1 MAALK
6 TSDIDKFIAKP
17 NLPVVLVYGPDA
29 GLVRERVDALLHASV
44 DDPADP
50 FAVVKIESET
60 LSANPGRLADEANT
74 VPLFGG
80 RRAVLLKVN
89 SRHNIVPSVEAVLDD
104 PPRDC
109 RVIIE
114 AGELRK
120 TAPLRAA
127 CEKAKA
133 AAAIPCYVDND
144 QALARLIDQEMRE
157 ASLTLADD
165 ARATLM
171 SLLGGDRLAS
181 RSEIRKLTTY
191 AAGKNRVELADVVA
205 VVSDASEIALDALL
219 DAAFAGKTA
228 EVEREFNKAS
238 GEGSSASGIVSA
250 ALRHVAQ
257 LHRMR
262 LMIDKGDS
270 AEFAMMRGAPPVHFS
285 RKAAVETAL
294 RQWSAMRL
302 TRAMG
307 QLAEASFEARK
318 QATLG
323 PAIAQRT
330 LLSLAVSAR
339 RRDA

>member
-1 MAALK
+1 M
-6 TSDIDKFIAKP
+6 
-17 NLPVVLVYGPDA
+17 
-29 GLVRERVDALLHASV
+29 
-44 DDPADP
+44 
-50 FAVVKIESET
+50 
-60 LSANPGRLADEANT
+60 
-74 VPLFGG
+74 FGG

-89 SRHNIVPSVEAVLDD
+89 SRHNIVPSVEAVLND
-104 PPRDC
+104 PPREC

-120 TAPLRAA
+120 NAPLRAV
-127 CEKAKA
+127 CEKAKS
-133 AAAIPCYVDND
+133 AAAIPCYVDNA
-144 QALARLIDQEMRE
+144 QALAQLINQEMKD
-157 ASLTLADD
+157 AALTLADD
-165 ARATLM
+165 ARTALM

-191 AAGKNRVELADVVA
+191 AAGRNRIELADVTA

-219 DAAFAGKTA
+219 DATFAGKTA
-228 EVEREFNKAS
+228 DVEREFNKAS
-238 GEGSSASGIVSA
+238 GEGSSAASIVSA

-285 RKAAVETAL
+285 RKTAVETAL
-294 RQWSAMRL
+294 RQWSAPRL

-307 QLAEASFEARK
+307 QLADASFEARK

-323 PAIAQRT
+323 PAIAQRA
-330 LLSLAVSAR
+330 LLSLSVSAR
-339 RRDA
+339 RREG

>member
-1 MAALK
+1 MTALK
-6 TSDIDKFIAKP
+6 TADIDKFIAKP

-29 GLVRERVDALLHASV
+29 GLVRERVEALIAASV
-44 DDPADP
+44 DDPNDA
-50 FAVVKIESET
+50 FAVARLDSEVIG
-60 LSANPGRLADEANT
+60 ANPGRLADEANT
-74 VPLFGG
+74 VPMFGG

-89 SRHNIVPSVEAVLDD
+89 SRHNIVPSVEAVLND
-104 PPRDC
+104 PPREC
-109 RVIIE
+109 RVILE

-120 TAPLRAA
+120 NAPLRAV
-127 CEKAKA
+127 CEKAKS
-133 AAAIPCYVDND
+133 AAAIPCYVDNA
-144 QALARLIDQEMRE
+144 QALAQLINQEMKD
-157 ASLTLADD
+157 AALTLADD
-165 ARATLM
+165 ARTALM

-191 AAGKNRVELADVVA
+191 AAGRNRIELADVTA

-219 DAAFAGKTA
+219 DATFAGKTA
-228 EVEREFNKAS
+228 DVEREFNKAS
-238 GEGSSASGIVSA
+238 GEGSSAASIVSA

-285 RKAAVETAL
+285 RKTAVETAL
-294 RQWSAMRL
+294 RQWSAPRL

-307 QLAEASFEARK
+307 QLADASFEARK

-323 PAIAQRT
+323 PAIAQRA
-330 LLSLAVSAR
+330 LLSLSVSAR
-339 RRDA
+339 RREG